1 MDAVAL
7 VFRGEVLRTF
17 ALGERPLEV
26 GSGRGADVV
35 VHDEEV
41 AERHCLVS
49 RDGGEVRVFDLRPG
63 PSRAALPLLVAGRPL
78 ALGRHHALLH
88 VPSAVP
94 DPDPAAPRTEL
105 IPVLDGETER
115 LRLVVGRG
123 EAQRTIQLGR
133 RPITIGASPAADL
146 VLNDRAVS
154 GLHARVEPARGGLV
168 VRDLGSRNGTFVDG
182 VRAVLAR
189 LARGTRLRLGRTDL
203 SVLACAPAA
212 EVRGVVAASDAMRA
226 VLDQAARIARHP
238 WPALVVGESGV
249 GKEGVARLIHD
260 ASPRRHGPFVAV
272 NAGGLPRELVES
284 ELFGHVKG
292 AFTGAATSHRGVFE
306 QASGGTLFLD
316 EIGELSLEL
325 QARLLRVIETGEI
338 RKVGG
343 EAVERVDVRLVCAT
357 HRDLRA
363 RAREGAFRLDLYY
376 RIAQV
381 VLEIPRLVERPEDIA
396 ALAQHFLRE
405 SEAEIG
411 PRSLSDA
418 ALRRLLAHGWPGN
431 VRELKSVVRS
441 AALETAGQIVDAD
454 DVARAIGRLSGG
466 APSDLGALLT
476 AHDGN
481 ISAAARSLGLPRST
495 LRDRLRKREA

>member
-7 VFRGEVLRTF
+7 VFRGEMLRTF

-26 GSGRGADVV
+26 GSGRGADIV
-35 VHDEEV
+35 VHDDDV
-41 AERHCLVS
+41 AERHFLIS
-49 RDGGEVRVFDLRPG
+49 RDGSEVRVFDLRPG
-63 PSRAALPLLVAGRPL
+63 PARAAHLLLLCGRPL
-78 ALGRHHALLH
+78 SLGRHHALLRIAS
-88 VPSAVP
+88 SAP
-94 DPDPAAPRTEL
+94 ATEPAAPRTEL
-105 IPVLDGETER
+105 IPVIDGETER
-115 LRLVVGRG
+115 LRLVVSRG
-123 EAQRTIQLGR
+123 DAQRTIQLGR
-133 RPITIGASPAADL
+133 RPITIGASSAADL
-146 VLNDRAVS
+146 VLVDRAVS
-154 GLHARVEPARGGLV
+154 ALHARVEPSLGGLV

-203 SVLACAPAA
+203 SVMACEPAPA
-212 EVRGVVAASDAMRA
+212 VRGIVAASDAMRA

-249 GKEGVARLIHD
+249 GKEGVARLIHE
-260 ASPRRHGPFVAV
+260 ASPRRLGPFVAV

-284 ELFGHVKG
+284 ELFGHVRG

-343 EAVERVDVRLVCAT
+343 EAAERVDVRLVCAT

-381 VLEIPRLVERPEDIA
+381 VLEIPRLVERPADIT

-405 SEAEIG
+405 SEVEIG
-411 PRSLSDA
+411 PRCFSDA

-441 AALETAGQIVDAD
+441 AALETAGQIVDAA
-454 DVARAIGRLSGG
+454 DVAQAIGRLSGG
-466 APSDLGALLT
+466 GGSDLGALMS

-481 ISAAARSLGLPRST
+481 VSAAARTLGLPRST